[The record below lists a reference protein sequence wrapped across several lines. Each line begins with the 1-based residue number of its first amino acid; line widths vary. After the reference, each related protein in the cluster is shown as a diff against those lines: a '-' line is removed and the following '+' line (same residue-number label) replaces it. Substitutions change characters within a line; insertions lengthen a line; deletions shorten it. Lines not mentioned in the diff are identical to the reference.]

1 MAPTYAD
8 HPFPL
13 IPTPV
18 FLKGKDAKIDFFDR
32 CASEMACVHNMVSRG
47 LNAIYLQAPHIQ
59 AKDEKAFCTF
69 ITHWYNLLHLHH
81 AGEEED
87 FFPTIEKMAGEKG
100 IMEHNVDQHHAFLG
114 GFEALGSYAKAC
126 AAGDQKYDGRKV
138 VEMIDGFGSELSQHL
153 ADEIPTIEGLRRFG
167 EEKMA
172 GLTAVLDREGERN
185 QKNLGIMGLCACY
198 AMLDIHY
205 EDDLWINWPPAPGV
219 VKFVCR
225 NVVWRLNAD
234 MLKFGAVDKDGKMK
248 PLYAVPQETEGTA

>member
-1 MAPTYAD
+1 
-8 HPFPL
+8 
-13 IPTPV
+13 
-18 FLKGKDAKIDFFDR
+18 
-32 CASEMACVHNMVSRG
+32 MACVHNMVARG

-59 AKDEKAFCTF
+59 AKDAKAFCTF

-185 QKNLGIMGLCACY
+185 Q
-198 AMLDIHY
+198 
-205 EDDLWINWPPAPGV
+205 V
-219 VKFVCR
+219 S
-225 NVVWRLNAD
+225 
-234 MLKFGAVDKDGKMK
+234 
-248 PLYAVPQETEGTA
+248 VPRSLSNIPRKC